1 MKLARARYTNSGT
14 WFVDEP
20 YSMIN
25 LPPVGTIVQY
35 KQSVDGR
42 YEVYFPGILGYA
54 PMFGWMFNRYFED
67 LDDET
72 S

>member
-1 MKLARARYTNSGT
+1 MKLARARYTDGGT

-20 YSMIN
+20 YSTIN
-25 LPPVGTIVQY
+25 QPPVGTLVQY
-35 KQSVDGR
+35 DEYAGVFQ
-42 YEVYFPGILGYA
+42 VYFPGVQGYA
-54 PMFGWMFNRYFED
+54 PMDCGIFWEYFEG

>member
-1 MKLARARYTNSGT
+1 MKLARARYTDGGT

-25 LPPVGTIVQY
+25 QPPVGTIVQY
-35 KQSVDGR
+35 ELDVNGV
-42 YEVYFPGILGYA
+42 YAVYFPGILGYA
-54 PMFGWMFNRYFED
+54 PMSDWAFNMYFED